1 MKIPFATPW
10 GTLWRAVTGVDAAWT
25 IAFAFMLKA
34 IPAIV
39 LARASWSIAAGSR
52 SATAARRLRPII
64 LIAAMVSESSSGS
77 LPVFTY
83 DSTECANAS
92 AAVAAITAAGADST
106 SSGSTSATEG
116 ASLRVT

>member
-1 MKIPFATPW
+1 
-10 GTLWRAVTGVDAAWT
+10 
-25 IAFAFMLKA
+25 
-34 IPAIV
+34 
-39 LARASWSIAAGSR
+39 
-52 SATAARRLRPII
+52 
-64 LIAAMVSESSSGS
+64 MVSESSSGS